1 MSSDRGSKSYVRPQ
15 QPQLMSN
22 DETQNETDDKNVN
35 TNDDEIKKLRFPHH
49 RTAFDIVL
57 DDLDVNETPWRSK
70 QTPVRYYSKILS
82 NHIYLPFIIYR
93 LIYLIILIMVLMNIV
108 GRYMQKDN

>member
-1 MSSDRGSKSYVRPQ
+1 
-15 QPQLMSN
+15 MSN
-22 DETQNETDDKNVN
+22 NETQNETDDKNVN

-70 QTPVRYYSKILS
+70 QTPVRYYSKYFL
-82 NHIYLPFIIYR
+82 NQYLPFII
-93 LIYLIILIMVLMNIV
+93 L
-108 GRYMQKDN
+108 